1 MEKTFLITTISPP
14 IRCKPLP
21 YMDKSVERGG
31 AMARNPVRFQKG
43 LGLAEFNA
51 RYGREDQCHA
61 ALIQMRWPEG
71 FVRGKCGERTYG

>member
-1 MEKTFLITTISPP
+1 
-14 IRCKPLP
+14 
-21 YMDKSVERGG
+21 MDKSVERGG

-51 RYGREDQCHA
+51 LYGREGQCHA
-61 ALIQMRWPEG
+61 GLIQMRWPEG